1 MGWNY
6 NIEVGWILLKLL
18 GQYLLWA
25 VGWKCDDVIIYVCW
39 YWIWPR
45 ERHVTATSAPHGC
58 HVSDTFLK
66 HHRHVICHIIAT
78 SSATSSLQVMWQ
90 VNPWRSLSSQI
101 LGFGLGSMGFTP
113 IYDGLRTSWI
123 MLIYDENLR
132 TSREGICDAQYMTFS
147 NFVIDVILWRNFDDP
162 WRNLTVIDHEIFC
175 SDPWISKMA
184 ACIETRFWGDVK
196 RP

>member
-1 MGWNY
+1 MMSSFMYAG
-6 NIEVGWILLKLL
+6 IQFGHVSATR
-18 GQYLLWA
+18 Q
-25 VGWKCDDVIIYVCW
+25 
-39 YWIWPR
+39 PR
-45 ERHVTATSAPHGC
+45 QRHAAATSAPHGC

-113 IYDGLRTSWI
+113 IYDDLRTSWI
-123 MLIYDENLR
+123 TLIYDKNLR
-132 TSREGICDAQYMTFS
+132 TSREGIRDAQYMTFS

-162 WRNLTVIDHEIFC
+162 WRKLTVIEHEIFC
-175 SDPWISKMA
+175 SDWTYHNCLHYKISWDSKGS
-184 ACIETRFWGDVK
+184 TLRLW
-196 RP
+196 RTQPN